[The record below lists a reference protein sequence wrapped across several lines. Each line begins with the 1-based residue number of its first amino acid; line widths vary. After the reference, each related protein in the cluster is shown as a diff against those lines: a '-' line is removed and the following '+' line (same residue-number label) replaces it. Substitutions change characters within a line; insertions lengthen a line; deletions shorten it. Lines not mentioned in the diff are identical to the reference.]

1 MLILRVDALRY
12 AIYFTPPVDDPLT
25 LAARHWL
32 GRDAFSG
39 ALGEQ
44 APVEGFSA
52 EEIAGLTA
60 DPRRYGFHATLKA
73 PFSLKEGASEAGLIE
88 VFERFCQTVAAF
100 EIPSAVVDQL
110 GPFFALVPEHRH
122 QPLQDFAASVVEAFE
137 PFRAPLS
144 EADIARRKPE
154 KLSEGQRAMLD
165 NWGYPYVFEEFRFHM
180 TLTGPVGPEQ
190 SPAMRAALEAR
201 FADFNRRPLPV
212 TGLGLFIEPNRGAP
226 FIVHRWLPLKVCQ
239 GKVGTGFPEKTNE
252 NQTDARRREGN
263 L

>member
-1 MLILRVDALRY
+1 MRY
-12 AIYFTPPVDDPLT
+12 AIYFTPPADDPLS
-25 LAARHWL
+25 LAAKQWL

-39 ALGEQ
+39 ASSEQ
-44 APVEGFSA
+44 APVDGFSA
-52 EEIAGLTA
+52 EELATLTA

-73 PFSLKEGASEAGLIE
+73 PFSLKEGESEADLIDA
-88 VFERFCQTVAAF
+88 FERFCKAVPAF
-100 EIPSAVVDQL
+100 DVPSAVVDQL

-154 KLSEGQRAMLD
+154 KLSEGQRAML
-165 NWGYPYVFEEFRFHM
+165 NTWGYPYVFEEFRFHM

-190 SPAMRAALEAR
+190 SPAMRAALEDR
-201 FADFNRRPLPV
+201 FADFNRRPLSIA
-212 TGLGLFIEPNRGAP
+212 GLGLFVEPSRNAP
-226 FIVHRWLPLKVCQ
+226 FVVYRWLPL
-239 GKVGTGFPEKTNE
+239 TG
-252 NQTDARRREGN
+252 REGN